1 MPLSE
6 HEQKLLEEMERQLF
20 ADDPRLART
29 FHRSTRP
36 RRDRRRITLGI
47 LAILVGLVLLVLAV
61 ALPMIW
67 LGVAAFVLM
76 VAGGV
81 WAATAPRVADG
92 RAAAGTR
99 PGRAGSSPAASGSA
113 SSRSFMRRM
122 EERWDRRGDDDPRL

>member
-81 WAATAPRVADG
+81 WAATAPQVVDG
-92 RAAAGTR
+92 RAGAAQA
-99 PGRAGSSPAASGSA
+99 GRAGTSPAASGSA
-113 SSRSFMRRM
+113 SSRAFMRRM
-122 EERWDRRGDDDPRL
+122 EERWDRRGDDDPRR